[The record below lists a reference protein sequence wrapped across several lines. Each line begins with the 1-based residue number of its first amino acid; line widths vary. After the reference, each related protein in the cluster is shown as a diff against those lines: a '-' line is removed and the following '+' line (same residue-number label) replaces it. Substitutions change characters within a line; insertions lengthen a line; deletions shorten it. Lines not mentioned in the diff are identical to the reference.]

1 MGRLRRSRRLRA
13 RRPQRGSAAALNR
26 IGEPCQHQSTARG
39 HALGFRLR
47 PGRLLVRPELL
58 AAFSRLRD
66 AVLGPYELH
75 AARPQF
81 EARDRRDLAE
91 QWEAA
96 GEELRA
102 HRAAAAPPETPSPP
116 LQAQP
121 QSIVERIDVYR
132 QEHDC
137 SITVA
142 CEALYQDLEC
152 QSASA
157 LSQAYYRAKR
167 QR

>member
-1 MGRLRRSRRLRA
+1 MQYWD
-13 RRPQRGSAAALNR
+13 PMNYT
-26 IGEPCQHQSTARG
+26 P
-39 HALGFRLR
+39 
-47 PGRLLVRPELL
+47 P
-58 AAFSRLRD
+58 
-66 AVLGPYELH
+66 
-75 AARPQF
+75 RPQF